1 MMVRQISGCGGIIQC
16 NYQDLQPAF
25 FHQPWQIVTEVIRG
39 SQFSQSHLDRG
50 FPCTHHADEA
60 VCRRFAKT
68 LFPLAPFAFS
78 AEIPGRKRLQ
88 AGMAGRTLY
97 PSL

>member
-1 MMVRQISGCGGIIQC
+1 MVRQISGCGGSIQW
-16 NYQDLQPAF
+16 NSQDLRPAF
-25 FHQPWQIVTEVIRG
+25 FHQPRQIVTEVIWE

-50 FPCTHHADEA
+50 FPYTHHADEA

-78 AEIPGRKRLQ
+78 AEIRGRKRLQ
-88 AGMAGRTLY
+88 AGIAGRTFY
-97 PSL
+97 PDL